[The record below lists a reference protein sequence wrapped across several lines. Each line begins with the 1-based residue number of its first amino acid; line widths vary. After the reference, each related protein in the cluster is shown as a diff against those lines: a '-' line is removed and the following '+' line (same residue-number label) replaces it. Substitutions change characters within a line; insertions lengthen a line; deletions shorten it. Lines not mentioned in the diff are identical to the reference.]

1 MHIPVP
7 SLSASEI
14 PSGLTAASLARP
26 TRVIA
31 ISSGKGGVG
40 KTSVSTNLGIA
51 LAQLGATVCILDA
64 DTGLANI
71 NILLNLR
78 PEFTIEHL
86 LNGEKNIDEIML
98 DGPDGIKVVPAAS
111 GIPECA
117 ELNREQ
123 HQALSQALAQLESR
137 FDYLLIDTA
146 AGIGDTVLA
155 FLASAQYCILVVT
168 PEPTSLT
175 DAFALM
181 RVMKRKQ
188 LKQPIYTIV
197 NRAASPQKANEVF
210 RRFSAAAKKYLQTRI
225 GYMGSIAEDPMISSA
240 VCLQTPVIIA
250 QPQSPASQCIQTLAS
265 RIDNKLA
272 ASKKPHHFSKYWHDK
287 IPPNDD
293 DSDITAPKATSDTAP
308 NTELSGDYLSVAILS
323 YLQYPGTSESE
334 AKQLLQPLIDAGLER
349 FGAATFNLPT
359 AAKPAKKAASTQ
371 ISTAGI
377 ASDISRLVSDIEE
390 SEATRIIQ
398 QLVSRHERLFKKS
411 PLNVEDILLE
421 ALCKTEIDETQ
432 CSVMLETLRQY
443 HCEHFGG
450 HEGNEKAKLIETFT
464 EFSQQIRQRE
474 KQLDSDLQLLSEMV
488 QKFSESHIQL
498 NRATD

>member
-1 MHIPVP
+1 MHIPAP
-7 SLSASEI
+7 SLSTPEI
-14 PSGLTAASLARP
+14 LPDPTSASLTRP

-51 LAQLGATVCILDA
+51 LAKLGAKVCILDA

-111 GIPECA
+111 GISECA
-117 ELNREQ
+117 ELNQEQ
-123 HQALSQALAQLESR
+123 YHVLSKALSQLESR

-146 AGIGDTVLA
+146 AGIGETVLA
-155 FLASAQYCILVVT
+155 FLASAQYCVLVVT

-175 DAFALM
+175 DAFSLI

-197 NRAASPQKANEVF
+197 NRAASPQKANEIF
-210 RRFSAAAKKYLQTRI
+210 HRFSAATKKYLQTCI

-240 VCLQTPVIIA
+240 VYLQTPIIIA
-250 QPQSPASQCIQTLAS
+250 QPQSPASQCIQALAI
-265 RIDNKLA
+265 RIDNKLI

-287 IPPNDD
+287 RQPGSDA
-293 DSDITAPKATSDTAP
+293 SDISAPKIAPDTASS
-308 NTELSGDYLSVAILS
+308 TALSGDYLSVAILS
-323 YLQYPGTSESE
+323 YLQYPETSKGE

-349 FGAATFNLPT
+349 FGAAVFNLP
-359 AAKPAKKAASTQ
+359 AAAEPAKTTTSAQ
-371 ISTAGI
+371 IPTAGT
-377 ASDISRLVSDIEE
+377 ASNISRLVSDIEE
-390 SEATRIIQ
+390 PEATQIIQ
-398 QLVSRHERLFKKS
+398 QLVSRHKRLFNKS
-411 PLNVEDILLE
+411 PLDLEDTF
-421 ALCKTEIDETQ
+421 TEILCQTEMNETQ
-432 CSVMLETLRQY
+432 CSAMLETLRQY
-443 HCEHFGG
+443 YREHFGDY
-450 HEGNEKAKLIETFT
+450 EQDEKTKLIETFA
-464 EFSQQIRQRE
+464 EFSQQIQQRE
-474 KQLDSDLQLLSEMV
+474 KQLDNDLQRLSDIV
-488 QKFSESHIQL
+488 KKFSDAHM
-498 NRATD
+498 

>member
-1 MHIPVP
+1 MHIPAP
-7 SLSASEI
+7 SLSTPEI
-14 PSGLTAASLARP
+14 PSVPTVVPLARP

-40 KTSVSTNLGIA
+40 KTTVSTNLGIA
-51 LAQLGATVCILDA
+51 LAKLGAKVCILDA

-98 DGPDGIKVVPAAS
+98 DGPNGIKVVPAAS
-111 GIPECA
+111 GISECA
-117 ELNREQ
+117 ELNQDQ
-123 HQALSQALAQLESR
+123 HQVLSQALAQLESR

-146 AGIGDTVLA
+146 AGIGETVLE
-155 FLASAQYCILVVT
+155 FLASAQYCVLVVT

-197 NRAASPQKANEVF
+197 NRAANPQKANEVF
-210 RRFSAAAKKYLQTRI
+210 HRFSAAAKKYLQIRI
-225 GYMGSIAEDPMISSA
+225 GYMGSITEDPMVSSA

-250 QPQSPASQCIQTLAS
+250 QPQSLASQCIQTLAS

-287 IPPNDD
+287 GQPGSDA
-293 DSDITAPKATSDTAP
+293 SDISAPKIASDTTP
-308 NTELSGDYLSVAILS
+308 NTGLSGDYLSVAILS
-323 YLQYPGTSESE
+323 YLQYPETSEEE
-334 AKQLLQPLIDAGLER
+334 AKQLLQPLIDAGLKR

-359 AAKPAKKAASTQ
+359 SAEPAAQTQSAGVASN
-371 ISTAGI
+371 
-377 ASDISRLVSDIEE
+377 ISRLVLDIEE
-390 SEATRIIQ
+390 SEAANIIQ
-398 QLVSRHERLFKKS
+398 QIVLRHERLFKKS
-411 PLNVEDILLE
+411 PLNIEDTFLE
-421 ALCKTEIDETQ
+421 TLCNTEMDEAQ

-443 HCEHFGG
+443 YREHFGDY
-450 HEGNEKAKLIETFT
+450 EQDEKAKLIETFA
-464 EFSQQIRQRE
+464 EFSQQIQQRE
-474 KQLDSDLQLLSEMV
+474 KQLDSDLQMLSEMV
-488 QKFSESHIQL
+488 REFSDVH
-498 NRATD
+498 R